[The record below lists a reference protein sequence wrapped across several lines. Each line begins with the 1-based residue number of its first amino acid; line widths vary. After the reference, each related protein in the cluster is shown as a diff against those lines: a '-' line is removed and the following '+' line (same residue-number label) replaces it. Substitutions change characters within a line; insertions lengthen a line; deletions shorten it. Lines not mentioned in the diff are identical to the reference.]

1 MWYLGLT
8 LHVGQAAFS
17 AMAEVVKVISTHL
30 SHRYRVCIS
39 PRFFERKFFPLE
51 VRYILSFFPLNCG
64 KTLIFKEKMNN
75 FLEKSIKNSNFLNFS
90 LRSSKFIC
98 NS

>member
-51 VRYILSFFPLNCG
+51 YF
-64 KTLIFKEKMNN
+64 
-75 FLEKSIKNSNFLNFS
+75 
-90 LRSSKFIC
+90 SSKF
-98 NS
+98 